1 MKKTTKIIGAI
12 FLLYLSLLGCRV
24 ENSGDN
30 SQKVTDIEKK
40 KTGTNTQETE
50 DVVNKIE
57 KGKIENVSLT
67 YSELTLNNE
76 DLGSI
81 TERLKNGSEI
91 YLNGCNTQRIKNIKI
106 EGIGDHLTLTIKS
119 LDGKVI
125 FEKKDFSIDKSITM
139 SERDKIV
146 LGSLSI
152 TQASKTL
159 FQNQLLV
166 SGCN

>member
-1 MKKTTKIIGAI
+1 MERTIKMFSAI
-12 FLLYLSLLGCRV
+12 VLSLSILSCKN
-24 ENSGDN
+24 ENSGDK
-30 SQKVTDIEKK
+30 SQKVALGEKK
-40 KTGTNTQETE
+40 KTASITQKKE

-81 TERLKNGSEI
+81 TETLKNGSEI
-91 YLNGCNTQRIKNIKI
+91 YLNGCNTQSIKNIKI

-159 FQNQLLV
+159 FQNQVLV